1 MKKALILSAFAA
13 LALSFAASAQAP
25 MYTTMQGARPRTR
38 QEFSPEGM
46 AEKEA
51 DMLKETLKLSKGQ
64 YNKIFNFLY
73 EQAADMM
80 ESGMV
85 RGGFGGP
92 GFGGPG
98 MGGPGFGGG
107 HRDPGSAMQGGHGNG
122 ERKELTQEQKEQ
134 MQQKMQ
140 EMQEK
145 REEMQAAKVKKF
157 SKILKPAQFEKW
169 QQMEKERADKMEEMR
184 EQFRQH
190 GQHNQQPD
198 AE

>member
-38 QEFSPEGM
+38 QESSPEGM

-51 DMLKETLKLSKGQ
+51 DMLRETLKLSKGQ

-80 ESGMV
+80 EAGMG
-85 RGGFGGP
+85 RGSYGGFGGP
-92 GFGGPG
+92 GMGGPG

-107 HRDPGSAMQGGHGNG
+107 QRGPGSAMQGGHGNG

-145 REEMQAAKVKKF
+145 REEMQAARF
-157 SKILKPAQFEKW
+157 
-169 QQMEKERADKMEEMR
+169 
-184 EQFRQH
+184 
-190 GQHNQQPD
+190 PD
-198 AE
+198 ADRHLYSCSLKQ